1 MNATIMKKEYMN
13 PDRNPYIQMGTVQI
27 QPGEYQTVTFL
38 VGKLPI
44 GQKVGI
50 KIHIFHSPNPGPRI
64 LLLAGVHGDEI
75 NGVFALKNIL
85 ENGMLHQ
92 LKRGSVIVVPLLNVY
107 SFLNFSRDLPDGK
120 DVNRSFP
127 GNARG
132 SLASRM
138 ASVVTKR
145 ILPEIDFGIDF
156 HTGSSL
162 RYNYPQIRYTKADSK
177 SKELADIFNAPVQ
190 FPMATISNSLRKTA
204 RIMNKPIVVFEGGE
218 SMRLDEYSNKI
229 AATGINNVLS
239 HFEMIHTETKK
250 SEHLD
255 FGHTAW
261 IRATSAGI
269 FTSYRSSGEH
279 VTKSEVIGSISDPF
293 GEQIS
298 SVVASK
304 DGFLIGHNQAAVVN
318 HGDALYHLAFNK

>member
-1 MNATIMKKEYMN
+1 MKSTVINEDYLN
-13 PDRNPYIQMGTVQI
+13 PERKPYIQMGTIQI

-75 NGVFALKNIL
+75 NGVFTLKNIL
-85 ENGMLHQ
+85 ESGMLHK

-138 ASVVTKR
+138 ASVVSKR

-162 RYNYPQIRYTKADSK
+162 RYNYPQIRFTKSDQQSK
-177 SKELADIFNAPVQ
+177 LLADIFNAPVQ
-190 FPMATISNSLRKTA
+190 FPMATISSSLRKTA
-204 RIMNKPIVVFEGGE
+204 RLMNKPILVFEGGE

-229 AATGINNVLS
+229 AATGISNILS
-239 HFEMIHTETKK
+239 HFEMIQDEPHK

-255 FGHTAW
+255 FGHTMW

-269 FTSYRSSGEH
+269 FTSLRSSGEH
-279 VTKSEVIGSISDPF
+279 VTKSEIIGSISDPF

-298 SVVASK
+298 SIIASK
-304 DGFLIGHNQAAVVN
+304 SGFLIGHNQAAVVN

>member
-1 MNATIMKKEYMN
+1 MNDFIH
-13 PDRNPYIQMGTVQI
+13 PDRNPHIQMGTVQI

-50 KIHIFHSPNPGPRI
+50 KIHIFNSLIPGPRI

-85 ENGMLHQ
+85 ESGLLHQ
-92 LKRGSVIVVPLLNVY
+92 LRRGAVIVVPLLNVY

-138 ASVVTKR
+138 ASVVSKR

-162 RYNYPQIRYTKADSK
+162 RYNYPQIRYTKADKNSK
-177 SKELADIFNAPVQ
+177 VLADIFNAPVQ

-204 RIMNKPIVVFEGGE
+204 KLMHKSILVFEGGE

-229 AATGINNVLS
+229 AASGIKNILA
-239 HFEMIHTETKK
+239 HFEMIADEPQK

-255 FGHTAW
+255 FDHTIW
-261 IRATSAGI
+261 IRASSAGI
-269 FTSYRSSGEH
+269 FTSFRSSGEH
-279 VTKSEVIGSISDPF
+279 VVKSEIIGSISDPF

>member
-1 MNATIMKKEYMN
+1 MAEELIKS
-13 PDRNPYIQMGTVQI
+13 DRNPYIQMGTVQI

-75 NGVFALKNIL
+75 NGVFTLKNIL
-85 ENGMLHQ
+85 ESGLLHQ
-92 LKRGSVIVVPLLNVY
+92 LKKGSVIVVPLLNVY

-138 ASVVTKR
+138 ASVVSKR

-156 HTGSSL
+156 HTGSAL
-162 RYNYPQIRYTKADSK
+162 RYNYPQIRYTRSDNNSK
-177 SKELADIFNAPVQ
+177 MLADIFNAPVQ

-204 RIMNKPIVVFEGGE
+204 RILHKPIIIFEGGE
-218 SMRLDEYSNKI
+218 SMRLDAYSNKI
-229 AATGINNVLS
+229 AAMGIRNVLA
-239 HFEMIHTETKK
+239 HFDMILDEPQK

-255 FGHTAW
+255 FGHTVW

-279 VTKSEVIGSISDPF
+279 VEKSEIIGSISDPF

-298 SVVASK
+298 SVVATK
-304 DGFLIGHNQAAVVN
+304 NGFLIGHNQAAVVN
-318 HGDALYHLAFNK
+318 HGDALFHLAFNK